1 MPETV
6 EYSLIV
12 AGVLLAFVL
21 TVIGLRILDKH
32 PRDAPP
38 SIDGPRPRRRAVVLF
53 LAALGLVVAAFWYG
67 MTAINDG
74 TGFFVAFISVGC
86 GAGII
91 SFWRQY
97 R

>member
-6 EYSLIV
+6 EYSLII
-12 AGVLLAFVL
+12 AGVLAAFVL

-32 PRDAPP
+32 
-38 SIDGPRPRRRAVVLF
+38 RPRRVAAVLF
-53 LAALGLVVAAFWYG
+53 LAAFGLVVAAFWYG
-67 MTAINDG
+67 MTAIDDG

-86 GAGII
+86 GAGILG
-91 SFWRQY
+91 FWRQY

>member
-1 MPETV
+1 MTETV
-6 EYSLIV
+6 ENSLV
-12 AGVLLAFVL
+12 GAGVLVAFVL
-21 TVIGLRILDKH
+21 TVIGLRILDKQ

-38 SIDGPRPRRRAVVLF
+38 SIDGGRPRRVAVVLF

-67 MTAINDG
+67 MSVTNDG
-74 TGFFVAFISVGC
+74 TGFVVAFMGVGF

-91 SFWRQY
+91 GFWRQY